1 MMWRNWFNKWFLQ
14 VTICLLVLSGC
25 LGYMGYRVMRKDA
38 HVPPA
43 HTVNEARVKV
53 SEIMALL
60 EERHSELKKNSDSAD
75 SRRSDSS
82 RIDGDRSNG
91 DASKDISSNVPNSS
105 QATSGADIRQ
115 ELSAWAATNN
125 IRLQY
130 AGLDGAV
137 QFDSL
142 SANSADPADPTRPD
156 SLEPERLDL
165 KHALHYDLYAAKT
178 EPDSYRLA
186 FPVVDQFTQTQVGN
200 ALFVLPATL
209 LSQPQP
215 LLIPRTLQVLVAI
228 LLVLLALLLLRLRRT
243 IRHRLL
249 QPITGIKQLGETIL
263 QGDYQQKATYTKPD
277 EIGEVYAVFD
287 QVRERLMAQS
297 EDAEAA
303 SRAQKELITNISHDL
318 KTPLATVKAYVEAI
332 QAGICP
338 DLPAVMAYMDVMQA
352 QTSKMAFLIE
362 DLLVH
367 ALRDLGQISVEPVEQ
382 YSKRLFEVILEPI
395 GHYIQTTGVTYQP
408 PTAIP
413 DVLIR
418 ADATR
423 LEQLVSNLVA
433 NALKHTG
440 EGDSIRIAIE
450 QQQDVLKVTV
460 ADSGEGISPQDMPF
474 IFERYYQGQAHIS
487 YAKKFKDGSGL
498 GLSICKHIVEAHQG
512 FISFRSSKGQ
522 GTEFYFTL
530 PLC

>member
-1 MMWRNWFNKWFLQ
+1 
-14 VTICLLVLSGC
+14 
-25 LGYMGYRVMRKDA
+25 
-38 HVPPA
+38 
-43 HTVNEARVKV
+43 
-53 SEIMALL
+53 
-60 EERHSELKKNSDSAD
+60 
-75 SRRSDSS
+75 
-82 RIDGDRSNG
+82 
-91 DASKDISSNVPNSS
+91 
-105 QATSGADIRQ
+105 
-115 ELSAWAATNN
+115 
-125 IRLQY
+125 
-130 AGLDGAV
+130 
-137 QFDSL
+137 
-142 SANSADPADPTRPD
+142 
-156 SLEPERLDL
+156 
-165 KHALHYDLYAAKT
+165 
-178 EPDSYRLA
+178 
-186 FPVVDQFTQTQVGN
+186 
-200 ALFVLPATL
+200 
-209 LSQPQP
+209 
-215 LLIPRTLQVLVAI
+215 
-228 LLVLLALLLLRLRRT
+228 
-243 IRHRLL
+243 
-249 QPITGIKQLGETIL
+249 
-263 QGDYQQKATYTKPD
+263 
-277 EIGEVYAVFD
+277 
-287 QVRERLMAQS
+287 VRERLVAQS

-332 QAGICP
+332 QAGICS

-352 QTSKMAFLIE
+352 QTNKMAFLIE
-362 DLLVH
+362 DLLIH

-382 YSKRLFEVILEPI
+382 YSKQLFEVILEPI
-395 GHYIQTTGVTYQP
+395 GHYIQTTGVNYQP
-408 PTAIP
+408 PTDIP

-460 ADSGEGISPQDMPF
+460 SDSGEGISPQDMPF

-512 FISFRSSKGQ
+512 FISFRSGKGQ

>member
-1 MMWRNWFNKWFLQ
+1 MKWRNWFNKWFFQ
-14 VTICLLVLSGC
+14 VALCLLALSAC
-25 LGYMGYRVMRKDA
+25 LGYMGYRVARQDA
-38 HVPPA
+38 NVLPA
-43 HTVNEARVKV
+43 PTVNEARVKA

-60 EERHSELKKNSDSAD
+60 EERHSELANNGGSAGSGKSTKNSDSGGDGSANGAAGSGGAERSGPD
-75 SRRSDSS
+75 AFPSDS
-82 RIDGDRSNG
+82 
-91 DASKDISSNVPNSS
+91 
-105 QATSGADIRQ
+105 GAAMRRT
-115 ELSAWAATNN
+115 LSAWAATNG
-125 IRLQY
+125 IRIQY
-130 AGLDGAV
+130 IGLDGAV
-137 QFDSL
+137 QFDS
-142 SANSADPADPTRPD
+142 SSADSSLPDDQGPARI
-156 SLEPERLDL
+156 DL

-178 EPDSYRLA
+178 EPGSYRLA
-186 FPVVDQFTQTQVGN
+186 FPVVDPSTHMQVGN
-200 ALFVLPATL
+200 ALFVLPAAL
-209 LSQPQP
+209 LSHPQP
-215 LLIPRTLQVLVAI
+215 LLIPRTLQALVAI
-228 LLVLLALLLLRLRRT
+228 LLLLLALLLLQLRRT

-263 QGDYQQKATYTKPD
+263 EGNYSQKAAYTKPD

-297 EDAEAA
+297 EEADAAG
-303 SRAQKELITNISHDL
+303 RAQKELITNLSHDL

-332 QAGICP
+332 QAGVCP
-338 DLPAVMAYMDVMQA
+338 DLPAVMAYMDVVQA
-352 QTSKMAFLIE
+352 QTNKMALLIE

-395 GHYIQTTGVTYQP
+395 GHYIQTTGVVYQP

-423 LEQLVSNLVA
+423 LEQLISNLIA

-440 EGDSIRIAIE
+440 EGDFIRIAIE
-450 QQQDVLKVTV
+450 QQQDVLQVTV

-487 YAKKFKDGSGL
+487 YAKKLKEGSGL

-512 FISFRSSKGQ
+512 FISFRSSKEQ
-522 GTEFYFTL
+522 GTAFYFTL